1 MTLLEKLGIEQ
12 ERDACAIIAFIKKD
26 GIASHGNVKRTLEAL
41 TKMGHRTGEI
51 AGEGDGAGIQT
62 DIPREI
68 WKRHLESNGSIG
80 ETVEHPYF
88 TIAHILL
95 PATEKQN
102 REYIKRSALEIFE
115 ANGMNV
121 LLDQDAQTKR
131 EALGPL
137 GRANEPLFWQVAA
150 IPRGTRPVENRD
162 TFQIHMQLERELP
175 VHIASFS
182 NTSAVYKVRGDAE
195 ALRRYFPELSK
206 PYFKSAITLGHG
218 RYSTNTNSAAE
229 KAQMFSTLGHNGEIN
244 SIDRLA
250 REAAALGFQ
259 LPTKASDSQ
268 ILDRVVESLMFTY
281 GLSLMETIEILFPPV
296 WSESEKYETP
306 LKPFHRYFRRA
317 FGSMAQGPAAIIAR
331 EADEIV
337 FSCDA
342 LGLRP
347 LWFGVTE
354 KEYFASSEKGV
365 VLLEAMSEDPRP
377 LAPGEKMGLLLKRNQ
392 EVKVF
397 GHQEMQQ
404 RIFEMV
410 SSRYD
415 FHKLNEVTMNSG
427 MFAFDMDKEE
437 GQAESPVLE
446 NESPED
452 ALAIAD
458 AQAERAIKIERTLAA
473 TDALAAMGW
482 TKEEVD
488 NVMTTVT
495 GKDPL
500 SGLGYDGPLAAFS
513 KVRRNLSDYFHERVA
528 VVTNPAIDRVREGD
542 HFSVRVF
549 LGRRPTLAEGGSTTQ
564 QIELRSPVLLGG
576 GAGADQ
582 DFLRA
587 HSAIAQEFGACLIDD
602 LAREF
607 SESFETGGNPFSAPF
622 SAEASIRRNL
632 RGSHAGSLDELPSGL
647 VARTIDIVY
656 EESESLS
663 DALERIKQEARE
675 AVESGVTLLLLDD
688 SRAYDRHELFI
699 DAHLA
704 LSAVDQTLNKSI
716 EISVS
721 GCAITSEVV
730 SGLNQNKKDS
740 NRFIHEEQR
749 GEHGEHGENQTN
761 QSPRDPRDP
770 RGYSHYPNV
779 VGSDLGDEENREIGE
794 SLRRKC
800 SIVLK
805 SGQIRN
811 LHDICFALGCGADAI
826 NPYAMYEVALRDA
839 VDEETAKKALRNC
852 FSMHHT
858 GIEKVM
864 STMGVHEVDG
874 YGRLFA
880 SIGLSPEIADIFGIK
895 NYCGSEK
902 AGLTLQKLDHEL
914 RDRLTARM
922 EQAKKAASPVKLHG
936 TSGLLREYRRQP
948 YVWSAAGKVAR
959 KEERYDNFIRKLA
972 EIEENSPVSLR
983 HLLDLQERSIVARN
997 LADTKIGN
1005 HSAPIFIAA
1014 MSFGSQGETTFRAY
1028 AEAAKKLKIVA
1039 MNGEGGEIPDMMGRY
1054 KEFRGQQVASGR
1066 FGVNIHLLNCA
1077 DFIEIKIGQ
1086 GAKPGEGGHLPGFK
1100 VTDLIAKTRHTPKG
1114 IDLLS
1119 PSNNHDI
1126 YSIEDLA
1133 QVIAELKTAN
1143 PHAKVSVKIP
1153 AVPFVGPIATGIAK
1167 AHADIIAISGY
1178 DGGTGAARK
1187 HALRHVGMPVEIG
1200 VKESH
1205 RALLKAGLRDRVEI
1219 WADGGI
1225 KAGADVVKLMLLGA
1239 NRVGFGTMAMAAV
1252 GCTSC
1257 RECNTGTCHVG
1268 ITAHFPSTATAQE
1281 AGVKKYTP
1289 RDYDKSVDSLV
1300 NFFKDVVNEIGI
1312 WTMRLGYHRT
1322 QDLVGRSHMMKQTRG
1337 IDLIDL
1343 EYLLAGV
1350 EVTENYEP
1358 EELREDHIGRSHR
1371 PRTSLTK
1378 LVSDEIWSLVEK
1390 GKSISIYEDDKVS
1403 SVDRSLGTHLS
1414 GKLSREIYRGKM
1426 PEHFESAL
1434 LHFTEGAISG
1444 NGLGAYNIAGVD
1456 IVVEGGVQD
1465 SAAKS
1470 SCGGMIAILKGMN
1483 HDGIRYDGSV
1493 GKCFGYGAQG
1503 GTLIVQGDADS
1514 RAGIRLSG
1522 ADLIIAG
1529 KLREP
1534 LRDEMGCIAS
1544 RANIKGFAFEYMT
1557 SGRGLV
1563 LGDPGPWLCSGMTGG
1578 IVYLKLD
1585 EGMGLDETAL
1595 RRRLAKGADVI
1606 IEPVG
1611 GDEDEKNIGEMLTG
1625 YINVLNEYEQ
1635 QEEADEISNLLREW
1649 QSSFVKAVPKRK

>member
-1 MTLLEKLGIEQ
+1 MTLLEQLGIEE
-12 ERDACAIIAFIKKD
+12 ERDACAIIASVKRD
-26 GIASHGNVKRTLEAL
+26 GYASHGNVKRTLEAL

-68 WKRHLESNGSIG
+68 WRKHLELRGLIG
-80 ETVEHPYF
+80 ATVDHPYF
-88 TIAHILL
+88 TVAHLLL
-95 PATEKQN
+95 PAAEKAN
-102 REYIKRSALEIFE
+102 HEDIKRRAKEIFE
-115 ANGMNV
+115 TRGMEIV
-121 LLDQDAQTKR
+121 LEQNAQTR
-131 EALGPL
+131 PEALGVL
-137 GRANEPLFWQVAA
+137 GRANEPLFWQIAA
-150 IPRGTRPVENRD
+150 IPRGARRMENSD
-162 TFQIHMQLERELP
+162 TFRIHLQLERELP
-175 VHIASFS
+175 VHVASLS
-182 NTSAVYKVRGDAE
+182 KTSAIYKVRGDAE
-195 ALRRYFPELSK
+195 ALRRYFPELSR
-206 PYFKSAITLGHG
+206 PDFKSAITLGHG

-244 SIDRLA
+244 SIDRLT

-259 LPTKASDSQ
+259 LPLQASDSQ
-268 ILDRVVESLMFTY
+268 ILDRVVESLMFIY
-281 GLSLMETIEILFPPV
+281 GLSLMETVEILFPPV
-296 WSESEKYETP
+296 WSESEKFDSP
-306 LKPFHRYFRRA
+306 MRAFHRYFRRA
-317 FGSMAQGPAAIIAR
+317 FGSLAQGPAAIIAR
-331 EADEIV
+331 EGDEIV

-365 VLLEAMSEDPRP
+365 VPLEAMTADPRP
-377 LAPGEKMGLLLKRNQ
+377 LSPGEKMGLLLKRNQ
-392 EVKVF
+392 GVEVF
-397 GHQEMQQ
+397 EHQEMQQ
-404 RIFEMV
+404 RIFEMA
-410 SSRYD
+410 STRYD
-415 FHKLNEVTMNSG
+415 FHRLNEVTIGTSV
-427 MFAFDMDKEE
+427 FAFNFDEE
-437 GQAESPVLE
+437 MKGGLHASG

-452 ALAIAD
+452 ALAVAD

-488 NVMTTVT
+488 NLMTTAT

-549 LGRRPTLAEGGSTTQ
+549 LGRRPTLAPGGSMTQ
-564 QIELRSPVLLGG
+564 QIELRSPILLGG
-576 GAGADQ
+576 GADEDLNFIA
-582 DFLRA
+582 A
-587 HSAIAQEFGACLIDD
+587 HAAVAKEFGTCLIDD

-607 SESFETGGNPFSAPF
+607 SRSVEARGNPF
-622 SAEASIRRNL
+622 SAEASIRRTL
-632 RGSHAGSLDELPSGL
+632 HGPHIGALDELPTGL
-647 VARTIDIVY
+647 IAHTMDLAY
-656 EESESLS
+656 SESETLEE
-663 DALERIKQEARE
+663 ALERIRHEARE
-675 AVESGVTLLLLDD
+675 AVSSGVTLLILDD
-688 SRAYDRHELFI
+688 SRASAEHELFI

-704 LSAVDQTLNKSI
+704 LCAVDQTLNNSL
-716 EISVS
+716 EVSVS
-721 GCAITSEVV
+721 GCAITTDII
-730 SGLNQNKKDS
+730 SGGWEHDQS
-740 NRFIHEEQR
+740 TR
-749 GEHGEHGENQTN
+749 GNGGEAEF
-761 QSPRDPRDP
+761 
-770 RGYSHYPNV
+770 SH
-779 VGSDLGDEENREIGE
+779 E
-794 SLRRKC
+794 SLRRQC

-811 LHDICFALGCGADAI
+811 LHDICFALGCGADAV
-826 NPYAMYEVALRDA
+826 NPYAMFEVALRDA
-839 VDEETAKKALRNC
+839 VDEESAMKALRNC
-852 FSMHHT
+852 FTMQHT

-895 NYCGSEK
+895 NYCGSAH
-902 AGLTLQKLDHEL
+902 AGLTLAKLDQEL
-914 RDRLTARM
+914 RDRLNARR
-922 EQAKKAASPVKLHG
+922 EHVRKSAAPVKLHG

-959 KEERYDNFIRKLA
+959 KEERYENFIQKLT
-972 EIEENSPVSLR
+972 EIEQNNPVSLR
-983 HLLDLQERSIVARN
+983 HLFDLNERAIVTRN
-997 LADTKIGN
+997 QADTKISG
-1005 HSAPIFIAA
+1005 HQAPIFIAA

-1028 AEAAKKLKIVA
+1028 AEAAKRLKIVA
-1039 MNGEGGEIPDMMGRY
+1039 MNGEGGEIPDMMGKY
-1054 KEFRGQQVASGR
+1054 KEYRGQQVASGR
-1066 FGVNIHLLNCA
+1066 FGVNIHLLNSA

-1100 VTDLIAKTRHTPKG
+1100 VTDLIAKTRHTPRG

-1153 AVPFVGPIATGIAK
+1153 AVPFIGPIATGIAK

-1200 VKESH
+1200 VKEAH
-1205 RALLKAGLRDRVEI
+1205 RALLKSGLRSRVEI

-1225 KAGADVVKLMLLGA
+1225 KSGVDVIKLMLLGA

-1268 ITAHFPSTATAQE
+1268 ITAHFPSTEKAQE

-1289 RDYDKSVDSLV
+1289 REFEKSVDSLV
-1300 NFFKDVVNEIGI
+1300 NFFSQVINEIGI
-1312 WTMRLGYHRT
+1312 WTNRLGFHRT
-1322 QDLVGRSHMMKQTRG
+1322 QDLVGRSDMMKQTRG
-1337 IDLIDL
+1337 IGLIDL

-1350 EVTENYEP
+1350 EVAEAFEP
-1358 EELREDHIGRSHR
+1358 EKLREDHIGRAHR

-1378 LVSDEIWSLVEK
+1378 MVTDEIWELIEI
-1390 GKSISIYEDDKVS
+1390 GKKVAIYEDDKVS

-1414 GKLSREIYRGKM
+1414 GRISRAKYRGLM
-1426 PEHFESAL
+1426 PSHFERAV
-1434 LHFTEGAISG
+1434 LHFTEGSISG
-1444 NGLGAYNIAGVD
+1444 NGLGAYNDDGVD
-1456 IVVEGGVQD
+1456 IIVEGGVQD

-1470 SCGGMIAILKGMN
+1470 SCGGTIAIFKGMN
-1483 HDGIRYDGSV
+1483 HDGIRIDGSV

-1503 GTLIVQGDADS
+1503 GLLVVQGDADS

-1534 LRDEMGCIAS
+1534 LRDDLGCIAS

-1557 SGRGLV
+1557 SGRGMV

-1578 IVYLKLD
+1578 VVYLKLD
-1585 EGMGLDETAL
+1585 ETMGLDEAAL
-1595 RRRLAKGADVI
+1595 RRRLAKGADVTI
-1606 IEPVG
+1606 NPV
-1611 GDEDEKNIGEMLTG
+1611 DDEEDEKNINELLTN
-1625 YINVLNEYEQ
+1625 YIDLLTAYEQ
-1635 QEEADEISNLLREW
+1635 KEEADWVRGLLRDW
-1649 QSSFVKAVPKRK
+1649 QNSFVKVIPKKKG

>member
-1 MTLLEKLGIEQ
+1 MTLLELLGIEE
-12 ERDACAIIAFIKKD
+12 ERDACAIIACVKRD
-26 GIASHGNVKRTLEAL
+26 GRASHGNVKRTLEAL

-68 WKRHLESNGSIG
+68 WLQHLESRGLIGS
-80 ETVEHPYF
+80 TVNHPYF
-88 TIAHILL
+88 TVSHLLL
-95 PATEKQN
+95 PAAE
-102 REYIKRSALEIFE
+102 RSSHDDIKRRAIGIFE
-115 ANGMNV
+115 SRGMEIV
-121 LLDQDAQTKR
+121 LEQDAQTR
-131 EALGPL
+131 AEMLGPL
-137 GRANEPLFWQVAA
+137 GRASEPRYWQVAA
-150 IPRGTRPVENRD
+150 IPRGARRMGNRE
-162 TFQIHMQLERELP
+162 TFSIHLALERELP
-175 VHIASFS
+175 VHVASLS
-182 NTSAVYKVRGDAE
+182 HTSVIYKVRGDAE

-206 PYFKSAITLGHG
+206 PEFKSAITLGHG

-244 SIDRLA
+244 SIDRLS

-259 LPTKASDSQ
+259 LPTQASDSQ
-268 ILDRVVESLMFTY
+268 ILDRVVECLMFNY
-281 GLSLMETIEILFPPV
+281 GLSLMETIEIIFPPV
-296 WSESEKYETP
+296 WSESEKYDTP

-317 FGSMAQGPAAIIAR
+317 FGSLAQGPAAIIAR
-331 EADEIV
+331 EGDEVV

-347 LWFGVTE
+347 LWFGKTE

-365 VLLEAMSEDPRP
+365 VPLEEMAEDPRP
-377 LAPGEKMGLLLKRNQ
+377 LAPGEKMGLLLKRDR
-392 EVKVF
+392 EVEVF
-397 GHQEMQQ
+397 EHQRMQQ
-404 RIFEMV
+404 RIHEM
-410 SSRYD
+410 SSERYD
-415 FHKLNEVTMNSG
+415 FHKLNEFTLNSSLFSFNFDEADEKEG
-427 MFAFDMDKEE
+427 PSTFANA
-437 GQAESPVLE
+437 Q

-452 ALAIAD
+452 ALAID
-458 AQAERAIKIERTLAA
+458 EQQKERAIKIERTLAA

-488 NVMTTVT
+488 NLMTMVT

-549 LGRRPTLAEGGSTTQ
+549 LGHRPSLAEGGSMRQ
-564 QIELRSPVLLGG
+564 QIELKSPILMG
-576 GAGADQ
+576 GAGEDRS
-582 DFLRA
+582 FLPA
-587 HSAIAQEFGACLIDD
+587 HAMVAQEFGTCLVDD
-602 LAREF
+602 IAREF
-607 SESFETGGNPFSAPF
+607 SESVEGLEVGGNPFSAEARLKQLRAAGARASG
-622 SAEASIRRNL
+622 SAMA
-632 RGSHAGSLDELPSGL
+632 GL
-647 VARTIDIVY
+647 VARTIDIGY
-656 EESESLS
+656 EESESLAS
-663 DALERIKQEARE
+663 ALERIKREARE
-675 AVESGVTLLLLDD
+675 AVSSGVTLLILDD
-688 SRAYDRHELFI
+688 SRAYEYHELFV

-704 LSAVDQTLNKSI
+704 LATVDQALNAPF
-716 EISVS
+716 ELSVS
-721 GCAITSEVV
+721 GCAVTTDVV
-730 SGLNQNKKDS
+730 SGFGNS
-740 NRFIHEEQR
+740 NSAAEEA
-749 GEHGEHGENQTN
+749 E
-761 QSPRDPRDP
+761 S
-770 RGYSHYPNV
+770 S
-779 VGSDLGDEENREIGE
+779 GE

-811 LHDICFALGCGADAI
+811 LHDICFAVGCGADAVA
-826 NPYAMYEVALRDA
+826 PYAMYEVALRDA
-839 VDEETAKKALRNC
+839 VDTESARTALRNL
-852 FSMHHT
+852 FVMQHT

-880 SIGLSPEIADIFGIK
+880 SIGLSTEIANVFGIK
-895 NYCGSEK
+895 NYCGSDSV
-902 AGLTLQKLDHEL
+902 GLTLERLDQES
-914 RDRLTARM
+914 RDRLAARRQ
-922 EQAKKAASPVKLHG
+922 QAKKGATKLSG
-936 TSGLLREYRRQP
+936 TSGLMREYRRQP

-959 KEERYDNFIRKLA
+959 KEERYENFIHKLA
-972 EIEENSPVSLR
+972 EIEEGTPVSLR
-983 HLLDLQERSIVARN
+983 HLLDLQERSIVTRN
-997 LADTKIGN
+997 LADTRVGN
-1005 HSAPIFIAA
+1005 HTAPIFIAA

-1028 AEAAKKLKIVA
+1028 AEAAKRLKIVA
-1039 MNGEGGEIPDMMGRY
+1039 MNGEGGEIPDMMGKY
-1054 KEFRGQQVASGR
+1054 KEYRGQQVASGR

-1086 GAKPGEGGHLPGFK
+1086 GAKPGEGGHLPGMK
-1100 VTDLIAKTRHTPKG
+1100 VTELIAKTRHTPRG

-1153 AVPFVGPIATGIAK
+1153 AVPFIGPIATGVAK
-1167 AHADIIAISGY
+1167 ARADIIAISGY

-1200 VKESH
+1200 VKEAH
-1205 RALLKAGLRDRVEI
+1205 RALLKAGLRDRVEV

-1225 KAGADVVKLMLLGA
+1225 KSGVDVIKLMLLGA

-1257 RECNTGTCHVG
+1257 RECNQGTCHVG
-1268 ITAHFPSTATAQE
+1268 ITAHHTTLEKAQE
-1281 AGVKKYTP
+1281 AGLKKYTP
-1289 RDYDKSVDSLV
+1289 RDYEKSVESLV
-1300 NFFKDVVNEIGI
+1300 NFFKEVVNEIGI
-1312 WTMRLGYHRT
+1312 WTMRLGFHRT
-1322 QDLVGRSHMMKQTRG
+1322 QELVGRSDLMRQTRG
-1337 IDLIDL
+1337 QDQIDL
-1343 EYLLAGV
+1343 EYLLKGV
-1350 EVTENYEP
+1350 EFTETFEP
-1358 EELREDHIGRSHR
+1358 EKLSEDHIGRAYR

-1378 LVSDEIWSLVEK
+1378 IVSDEIYSLIEQ
-1390 GKSISIYEDDKVS
+1390 GKSIAIFEDDKVT

-1414 GKLSREIYRGKM
+1414 GKLARAKYQNKM
-1426 PEHFESAL
+1426 PAHFKLAK
-1434 LHFTEGAISG
+1434 LHFTEGSISG
-1444 NGLGAYNIAGVD
+1444 NGLGAYNIDGVD

-1470 SCGGMIAILKGMN
+1470 SCGGTIAVLKGMN
-1483 HDGIRYDGSV
+1483 HDGIRFDGSV

-1529 KLREP
+1529 KLRGA
-1534 LRDEMGCIAS
+1534 LTDDLGCVAS

-1557 SGRGLV
+1557 SGRGMV

-1578 IVYLKLD
+1578 VVYLKLD
-1585 EGMGLDETAL
+1585 EEMGLDLDAL
-1595 RRRLAKGADVI
+1595 QRRLAKGAEVEI
-1606 IEPVG
+1606 LPVSVS
-1611 GDEDEKNIGEMLTG
+1611 EDEKNVRELLTK
-1625 YINVLNEYEQ
+1625 YIDVLSQHEQ
-1635 QEEADEISNLLREW
+1635 TEEADAVRRLLRDW
-1649 QSSFVKAVPKRK
+1649 QTLFVKAAPKRK

>member
-1 MTLLEKLGIEQ
+1 MTLLELLGIEQ
-12 ERDACAIIAFIKKD
+12 ERDACAIIACVKRD
-26 GIASHGNVKRTLEAL
+26 GRASHGNVKRTLEAL

-68 WKRHLESNGSIG
+68 WQHHLESKGLIG
-80 ETVEHPYF
+80 ETVNHPYF
-88 TIAHILL
+88 TVAHLLL
-95 PATEKQN
+95 PAAE
-102 REYIKRSALEIFE
+102 RENHDDIKRRAVEIFE
-115 ANGMNV
+115 SGGMEIV
-121 LLDQDAQTKR
+121 LEQDAQVR
-131 EALGPL
+131 HEMLGPL
-137 GRANEPLFWQVAA
+137 GRANEPRFWQISA
-150 IPRGTRPVENRD
+150 IPRGARRMGNRE
-162 TFQIHMQLERELP
+162 TFHIHLALERELP
-175 VHIASFS
+175 VHVASLS
-182 NTSAVYKVRGDAE
+182 HTSAVYKVRGDAE

-206 PYFKSAITLGHG
+206 PEFKSAITLGHG

-244 SIDRLA
+244 SIDRLT
-250 REAAALGFQ
+250 REAVALGFQ
-259 LPTKASDSQ
+259 LPASASDSQ
-268 ILDRVVESLMFTY
+268 ILDRVVECFMFNY
-281 GLSLMETIEILFPPV
+281 GLTLMETVEILFPPV
-296 WSESEKYETP
+296 WSESEKYDTP

-317 FGSMAQGPAAIIAR
+317 FGSLAQGPAAIIAR
-331 EADEIV
+331 EGDEVV

-347 LWFGVTE
+347 LWFGKTD

-365 VLLEAMSEDPRP
+365 VPLEAMAEDPRP
-377 LAPGEKMGLLLKRNQ
+377 LAPGEKMGLLLKRDH
-392 EVKVF
+392 EVQVF
-397 GHQEMQQ
+397 EHQEMHQ
-404 RIFEMV
+404 RICDMASE
-410 SSRYD
+410 RYD
-415 FHKLNEVTMNSG
+415 FHRLNEVTLPSSLFSFN
-427 MFAFDMDKEE
+427 FDDEE
-437 GQAESPVLE
+437 EKVEAPQVE

-452 ALAIAD
+452 ALAIEER
-458 AQAERAIKIERTLAA
+458 QRERAIKIERTLAA

-488 NVMTTVT
+488 NLMTMVT

-549 LGRRPTLAEGGSTTQ
+549 LGHRPSLAPGGSVKQ
-564 QIELRSPVLLGG
+564 QIELRSPILMGG
-576 GAGADQ
+576 GGDDR
-582 DFLRA
+582 DFLAA
-587 HSAIAQEFGACLIDD
+587 HAAVAQEFGTCLIED

-607 SESFETGGNPFSAPF
+607 SESVELSANPF
-622 SAEASIRRNL
+622 SAEARLKQL
-632 RGSHAGSLDELPSGL
+632 RGALGETMTGL
-647 VARTIDIVY
+647 VARTIDIAY
-656 EESESLS
+656 DEGETLAE
-663 DALERIKQEARE
+663 ALVRVKREARE
-675 AVESGVTLLLLDD
+675 AVAAGVTLLILDD
-688 SRAYDRHELFI
+688 SRGYESHELFV

-704 LSAVDQTLNKSI
+704 LAAVDQALNAPI
-716 EISVS
+716 ELSVS
-721 GCAITSEVV
+721 GCVVTSDII
-730 SGLNQNKKDS
+730 SGYGADNQ
-740 NRFIHEEQR
+740 EQ
-749 GEHGEHGENQTN
+749 N
-761 QSPRDPRDP
+761 D
-770 RGYSHYPNV
+770 
-779 VGSDLGDEENREIGE
+779 GE
-794 SLRRKC
+794 SLRRRC

-839 VDEETAKKALRNC
+839 VDTESAKQALRNL
-852 FSMHHT
+852 FVMQHT

-880 SIGLSPEIADIFGIK
+880 SIGLSNETADIFGIK
-895 NYCGSEK
+895 NYCGSDT
-902 AGLTLQKLDHEL
+902 AGLTLERLDGEV
-914 RDRLTARM
+914 RDRLAARK
-922 EQAKKAASPVKLHG
+922 EQAKKGAAKLNG
-936 TSGLLREYRRQP
+936 TAGLLREYRRQP

-959 KEERYDNFIRKLA
+959 KEERYDNFLRKLA
-972 EIEENSPVSLR
+972 EIEQTTPVSLR
-983 HLLDLQERSIVARN
+983 HLLDLQERSIVTRN
-997 LADTKIGN
+997 LADTRIGN

-1014 MSFGSQGETTFRAY
+1014 MSFGSQGEITFRAY
-1028 AEAAKKLKIVA
+1028 AEAAKRLKVVA
-1039 MNGEGGEIPDMMGRY
+1039 MNGEGGEIPDMMGKY
-1054 KEFRGQQVASGR
+1054 KEHRGQQVASGR

-1086 GAKPGEGGHLPGFK
+1086 GAKPGEGGHLPGMK
-1100 VTDLIAKTRHTPKG
+1100 VTELIAKTRHTPRG

-1153 AVPFVGPIATGIAK
+1153 AVPFIGPIATGIAK
-1167 AHADIIAISGY
+1167 ARADIIAISGY

-1200 VKESH
+1200 VKEAH
-1205 RALLKAGLRDRVEI
+1205 RALLKAGLRDRVEV

-1225 KAGADVVKLMLLGA
+1225 KSGADVIKLMLLGA

-1257 RECNTGTCHVG
+1257 RECNQGTCHVG
-1268 ITAHFPSTATAQE
+1268 ITAHHPTVEKAQE
-1281 AGVKKYTP
+1281 AGLKKYTP

-1300 NFFKDVVNEIGI
+1300 TFFKEVINEIGI
-1312 WTMRLGYHRT
+1312 WTMRLGFHRT
-1322 QDLVGRSHMMKQTRG
+1322 QELVGRSDLMKQTRERE
-1337 IDLIDL
+1337 LIDL
-1343 EYLLAGV
+1343 DYLLKGV

-1358 EELREDHIGRSHR
+1358 EKLSEDHIGRAYR

-1378 LVSDEIWSLVEK
+1378 IVSDEIYGLIEH
-1390 GKSISIYEDDKVS
+1390 GKSIAIFEDDKVT

-1414 GKLSREIYRGKM
+1414 GKLAREQARGKL
-1426 PEHFESAL
+1426 PAHFKRAM
-1434 LHFTEGAISG
+1434 LHFTEGSISG
-1444 NGLGAYNIAGVD
+1444 NGLGAYNIEGVD
-1456 IVVEGGVQD
+1456 IIVEGGVQD

-1470 SCGGMIAILKGMN
+1470 SCGGVIAILKGMN
-1483 HDGIRYDGSV
+1483 HDGIRFDGSV

-1529 KLREP
+1529 KLRGP
-1534 LRDEMGCIAS
+1534 LTDDLGCIAS

-1557 SGRGLV
+1557 SGRGMV

-1578 IVYLKLD
+1578 VVYLKLD
-1585 EGMGLDETAL
+1585 EEMGLDVEAL
-1595 RRRLAKGADVI
+1595 KRRLAKGAEVVI
-1606 IEPVG
+1606 EHVA
-1611 GDEDEKNIGEMLTG
+1611 DEDEKNIREMLTR
-1625 YINVLNEYEQ
+1625 YIDVLSQREQ
-1635 QEEADEISNLLREW
+1635 KEEAEAMRRLLRDW
-1649 QSSFVKAVPKRK
+1649 RSSFVKAVPKRK

>member
-1 MTLLEKLGIEQ
+1 MTLLERLGIEE
-12 ERDACAIIAFIKKD
+12 ERDACAIVANVKRD
-26 GIASHGNVKRTLEAL
+26 GRASHGNVKRTLEAL

-68 WKRHLESNGSIG
+68 WMRHLERQGLIG
-80 ETVEHPYF
+80 ATVHHPYF
-88 TIAHILL
+88 TVAHVLL
-95 PATEKQN
+95 PAAERAKYDN
-102 REYIKRSALEIFE
+102 IKRRAQEIFAE
-115 ANGMNV
+115 HGMEV
-121 LLDQDAQTKR
+121 VIAQDAQVR
-131 EALGPL
+131 HEALGPL
-137 GRANEPLFWQVAA
+137 GRANEPLYWQVAA
-150 IPRGTRPVENRD
+150 IPRGARRMGNRE
-162 TFQIHMQLERELP
+162 TYQVQLQLERELP
-175 VHIASFS
+175 VHVASLS
-182 NTSAVYKVRGDAE
+182 NHTAVYKVRGDAE

-206 PYFKSAITLGHG
+206 PEFKSAITLGHG

-250 REAAALGFQ
+250 REAAALGLQ
-259 LPTKASDSQ
+259 LPAQASDSQ
-268 ILDRVVESLMFTY
+268 ILDRVVECLMFFY
-281 GLSLMETIEILFPPV
+281 DLSLMEAVEIIFPPV
-296 WSESEKYETP
+296 WSESEKYDSP
-306 LKPFHRYFRRA
+306 MKGFHRYFRRA
-317 FGSMAQGPAAIIAR
+317 LGSMAQGPAAIIAR

-347 LWFGVTE
+347 LWFGLTD
-354 KEYFASSEKGV
+354 KEFFASSEKGV
-365 VLLEAMSEDPRP
+365 VPLEDMSVDPRP
-377 LAPGEKMGLLLKRNQ
+377 LAPGEKMGLLLRRDVGVDVY
-392 EVKVF
+392 E
-397 GHQEMQQ
+397 HQEMQQ
-404 RIFEMV
+404 RIFEL
-410 SSRYD
+410 SSKRYD
-415 FHKLNEVTMNSG
+415 FHKLNEATINPGVFSFRIEDEEPEAVTI
-427 MFAFDMDKEE
+427 
-437 GQAESPVLE
+437 E

-458 AQAERAIKIERTLAA
+458 EKEERAIRIERTLAA

-488 NVMTTVT
+488 NLMTMVT

-513 KVRRNLSDYFHERVA
+513 KVRRNLADYFHERVA

-549 LGRRPTLAEGGSTTQ
+549 LGRRPTLAAGGSITQ
-564 QIELRSPVLLGG
+564 QIELKSPVLMGG
-576 GAGADQ
+576 VDAEDHK
-582 DFLRA
+582 FLTAHRA
-587 HSAIAQEFGACLIDD
+587 VAEEFGACLIEDIT
-602 LAREF
+602 REF
-607 SESFETGGNPFSAPF
+607 AETFQTEANPF
-622 SAEASIRRNL
+622 SAEARL
-632 RGSHAGSLDELPSGL
+632 RQLRSGQGGQLPGIGETPAGLS
-647 VARTIDIVY
+647 ARTIEITYD
-656 EESESLS
+656 ENETLAE
-663 DALERIKQEARE
+663 ALNRIKDEARE
-675 AVESGVTLLLLDD
+675 AVKSGVSLLILDD
-688 SRAYDRHELFI
+688 SAAYDEHKLFV

-704 LSAVDQTLNKSI
+704 LAAVDQALNNSL
-716 EISVS
+716 EVTVS
-721 GCAITSEVV
+721 GCAITSDIV
-730 SGLNQNKKDS
+730 SGQS
-740 NRFIHEEQR
+740 NA
-749 GEHGEHGENQTN
+749 GENI
-761 QSPRDPRDP
+761 
-770 RGYSHYPNV
+770 
-779 VGSDLGDEENREIGE
+779 GDKE
-794 SLRRKC
+794 SLRRQC
-800 SIVLK
+800 SLVLK

-811 LHDICFALGCGADAI
+811 LHDLCFALGCGADAV

-839 VDEETAKKALRNC
+839 VDADSARKALRNV
-852 FSMHHT
+852 FAMNHT

-864 STMGVHEVDG
+864 STMGVHELDG

-880 SIGLSPEIADIFGIK
+880 SIGLSPEIADLFGIK
-895 NYCGSEK
+895 NYCGSDH
-902 AGLTLQKLDHEL
+902 AGLNLARLDAEM
-914 RDRLTARM
+914 RARLEARKT
-922 EQAKKAASPVKLHG
+922 QAKKGGVTKLSG
-936 TSGLLREYRRQP
+936 TSGLMREYRRQP

-959 KEERYDNFIRKLA
+959 REECYDNFTEKLA
-972 EIEENSPVSLR
+972 EIERNSPISLR
-983 HLLDLQERSIVARN
+983 HLLDLNERAIVTRN
-997 LADTKIGN
+997 QADTRIGN

-1028 AEAAKKLKIVA
+1028 AEAAKRLRIVA
-1039 MNGEGGEIPDMMGRY
+1039 MNGEGGEIPDMMGKY

-1100 VTDLIAKTRHTPKG
+1100 VTELIAQTRHTPRG

-1153 AVPFVGPIATGIAK
+1153 AVPFIGPIATGIAK

-1200 VKESH
+1200 VKEAH
-1205 RALLKAGLRDRVEI
+1205 RALLKAGLRDRVEV

-1225 KAGADVVKLMLLGA
+1225 KSGADAIKLILLGA

-1268 ITAHFPSTATAQE
+1268 ITAHFKTEEDAKNGGA
-1281 AGVKKYTP
+1281 KKYAP
-1289 RDYDKSVDSLV
+1289 RDYDKSVDALV
-1300 NFFKDVVNEIGI
+1300 NFFKEVINDIGI
-1312 WTMRLGYHRT
+1312 WTNRLGYTRT
-1322 QDLVGRSHMMKQTRG
+1322 QDLVGRSDLMKQTRG
-1337 IDLIDL
+1337 NDLIDL
-1343 EYLLAGV
+1343 EYLLKGV
-1350 EVTENYEP
+1350 ELTESYEP

-1378 LVSDEIWSLVEK
+1378 LVCDEIWNLIER
-1390 GKSISIYEDDKVS
+1390 GKSIAIYEDDKVS

-1414 GKLSREIYRGKM
+1414 GKLSREKFRGKM
-1426 PEHFESAL
+1426 PEHFKQAM
-1434 LHFTEGAISG
+1434 LHFTEGSITG
-1444 NGLGAYNIAGVD
+1444 NGLGAYNIDGVD
-1456 IVVEGGVQD
+1456 IIVEGGVQD

-1470 SCGGMIAILKGMN
+1470 SCGGTIAILKGVN
-1483 HDGIRYDGSV
+1483 HDGIRVDGSV

-1529 KLREP
+1529 RLREQ
-1534 LRDEMGCIAS
+1534 LSDDLGCIAS

-1578 IVYLKLD
+1578 VVYLKLD
-1585 EGMGLDETAL
+1585 EMMGLDETAL
-1595 RRRLAKGADVI
+1595 RRRLAKGAEVEI
-1606 IEPVG
+1606 LPVT
-1611 GDEDEKNIGEMLTG
+1611 DEDEINLRELLTKF
-1625 YINVLNEYEQ
+1625 ISLLDQHEQ
-1635 QEEADEISNLLREW
+1635 KEEADAIRRLLGEW
-1649 QSSFVKAVPKRK
+1649 QSSFVKAVPKSK

>member
-1 MTLLEKLGIEQ
+1 MTLLELLGIEK
-12 ERDACAIIAFIKKD
+12 ERDACAIIASVKRD
-26 GIASHGNVKRTLEAL
+26 GRPSHGNVKRTLEAL

-68 WKRHLESNGSIG
+68 WRRHLESRGLIG
-80 ETVEHPYF
+80 ATVDHPYF
-88 TIAHILL
+88 TVSHILL
-95 PATEKQN
+95 PAAEKSN
-102 REYIKRSALEIFE
+102 HDEIKRRAMEIFE
-115 ANGMNV
+115 TRGMEIV
-121 LLDQDAQTKR
+121 LEQDAQTRR

-137 GRANEPLFWQVAA
+137 GRANEPLFWQIAA
-150 IPRGTRPVENRD
+150 IPRGARRMENCD
-162 TFQIHMQLERELP
+162 TFRIHLQLERELP
-175 VHIASFS
+175 VHVASLS
-182 NTSAVYKVRGDAE
+182 KTSVIYKVRGDAE

-206 PYFKSAITLGHG
+206 PDFKSAILLGHG

-244 SIDRLA
+244 SIDRLT

-259 LPTKASDSQ
+259 LPMQASDSQ
-268 ILDRVVESLMFTY
+268 ILDRVVESLMFIY

-296 WSESEKYETP
+296 WSESEKFDSPMKT
-306 LKPFHRYFRRA
+306 FHRYFRRA
-317 FGSMAQGPAAIIAR
+317 FGSLAQGPAAIIAR
-331 EADEIV
+331 EGDEVV

-365 VLLEAMSEDPRP
+365 VPLEAMVTDPRP
-377 LAPGEKMGLLLKRNQ
+377 LAPGEKMGLLLKRNHGVEVFEQQ
-392 EVKVF
+392 EL
-397 GHQEMQQ
+397 QQ
-404 RIFEMV
+404 RVYEMA
-410 SSRYD
+410 SYRYD
-415 FHKLNEVTMNSG
+415 FRKLNEVTMNAS
-427 MFAFDMDKEE
+427 MFGFKFEE
-437 GQAESPVLE
+437 EAEIEHETVE
-446 NESPED
+446 HESPED
-452 ALAIAD
+452 ALAFSD

-488 NVMTTVT
+488 NLMTTVT

-549 LGRRPTLAEGGSTTQ
+549 LGRRPTLAPGGSMTQ
-564 QIELRSPVLLGG
+564 QIELRSPILLGG
-576 GAGADQ
+576 GANDGRN
-582 DFLRA
+582 FLAA
-587 HSAIAQEFGACLIDD
+587 HTAVAQEYGTCLIDD

-607 SESFETGGNPFSAPF
+607 SESVETTGNPFSA
-622 SAEASIRRNL
+622 AAAIRRTL
-632 RGSHAGSLDELPSGL
+632 RDSHPGALDTLPSGL
-647 VARTIDIVY
+647 VARTIEIAY
-656 EESESLS
+656 EEGETLAE
-663 DALERIKQEARE
+663 ALERVKQDARA
-675 AVESGVTLLLLDD
+675 AVASGVTLLILDD
-688 SRAYDRHELFI
+688 SRAYAEHELFI

-704 LSAVDQTLNKSI
+704 LCAVDQTLNHSL

-721 GCAITSEVV
+721 GCAVTSDIV
-730 SGLNQNKKDS
+730 SGLGAEANQ
-740 NRFIHEEQR
+740 
-749 GEHGEHGENQTN
+749 
-761 QSPRDPRDP
+761 DPNAD
-770 RGYSHYPNV
+770 
-779 VGSDLGDEENREIGE
+779 GE

-800 SIVLK
+800 SVVLK

-811 LHDICFALGCGADAI
+811 LHDLCFALGCGADAV
-826 NPYAMYEVALRDA
+826 NPYAMYEVAMRDA
-839 VDEETAKKALRNC
+839 ADEESARKALRNC
-852 FSMHHT
+852 FAMHHT

-864 STMGVHEVDG
+864 STMGVHELDG

-880 SIGLSPEIADIFGIK
+880 SIGLAPEVANIFGIK
-895 NYCGSEK
+895 NYCGSAA
-902 AGLTLQKLDHEL
+902 AGLSLEKLDREL
-914 RDRLTARM
+914 RDRLATRR
-922 EQAKKAASPVKLHG
+922 EQTKKSATPVKLNG

-959 KEERYDNFIRKLA
+959 KEERYENFVRKLA
-972 EIEENSPVSLR
+972 EIEEKDPVSLR
-983 HLLDLQERSIVARN
+983 HLLDLQERAIVSRN
-997 LADTKIGN
+997 MADTKVGHHN
-1005 HSAPIFIAA
+1005 APIFIAA
-1014 MSFGSQGETTFRAY
+1014 MSFGSQGETTFRSY

-1039 MNGEGGEIPDMMGRY
+1039 MNGEGGEIPDMMGKYREY
-1054 KEFRGQQVASGR
+1054 RGQQVASGR
-1066 FGVNIHLLNCA
+1066 FGVNINLLNCA

-1153 AVPFVGPIATGIAK
+1153 AVPFIGPIATGIAK
-1167 AHADIIAISGY
+1167 ARADIIAISGY

-1200 VKESH
+1200 VKEAH
-1205 RALLKAGLRDRVEI
+1205 RALLKSGLRGRVEI

-1225 KAGADVVKLMLLGA
+1225 KSGVDVIKLMLLGA

-1257 RECNTGTCHVG
+1257 RECNMGTCHVG
-1268 ITAHFPSTATAQE
+1268 ITAHFPSTEKAQE

-1289 RDYDKSVDSLV
+1289 REYEKSVDSLV
-1300 NFFKDVVNEIGI
+1300 NFFNQVINEIGI
-1312 WTMRLGYHRT
+1312 WTMRLGFHRT
-1322 QDLVGRSHMMKQTRG
+1322 QDLVGRSDLMKQARG
-1337 IDLIDL
+1337 IGLIDL

-1350 EVTENYEP
+1350 EVTETFEP
-1358 EELREDHIGRSHR
+1358 EQLREDHVGRSHR

-1378 LVSDEIWSLVEK
+1378 MVTDEIWELMEI
-1390 GKSISIYEDDKVS
+1390 GKKIAIYEDDKVS

-1414 GKLSREIYRGKM
+1414 GRISRARYRGLM
-1426 PEHFESAL
+1426 PSHFERAL

-1444 NGLGAYNIAGVD
+1444 NGLGAYNIDGVD
-1456 IVVEGGVQD
+1456 IIVEGGVQD

-1470 SCGGMIAILKGMN
+1470 SCGGTIAVLKGMN
-1483 HDGIRYDGSV
+1483 HDGIRIDGSV

-1503 GTLIVQGDADS
+1503 GTLIMQGDADS

-1522 ADLIIAG
+1522 ADLIVAG

-1534 LRDEMGCIAS
+1534 LRDHLGCIAS

-1557 SGRGLV
+1557 SGRGMV

-1578 IVYLKLD
+1578 VVYLKLD
-1585 EGMGLDETAL
+1585 EVMGLDEAAL
-1595 RRRLAKGADVI
+1595 NRRLAKGAEVTL
-1606 IEPVG
+1606 EHVTVE
-1611 GDEDEKNIGEMLTG
+1611 EDEKNINDMLTS
-1625 YINVLNEYEQ
+1625 YIEALTANEQ
-1635 QEEADEISNLLREW
+1635 KEEADWVRGLLRDW
-1649 QSSFVKAVPKRK
+1649 QSSFMKAVPRKK

>member
-1 MTLLEKLGIEQ
+1 MTLLELLGIEQ
-12 ERDACAIIAFIKKD
+12 ERDACAIIASVKRD
-26 GIASHGNVKRTLEAL
+26 GRATHGNVKRTLEAL

-68 WKRHLESNGSIG
+68 WTRHLERRGLIGS
-80 ETVEHPYF
+80 TVQHPYF
-88 TIAHILL
+88 TVAHILL
-95 PATEKQN
+95 PAAEKASHD
-102 REYIKRSALEIFE
+102 EIKSRALEIFAE
-115 ANGMNV
+115 GGMEVV
-121 LLDQDAQTKR
+121 LEQNTQTRR

-137 GRANEPLFWQVAA
+137 GRANEPLYWQVAA
-150 IPRGTRPVENRD
+150 IPRGARRMGNHD
-162 TFQIHMQLERELP
+162 TFGIHLQLERDLP
-175 VHIASFS
+175 IHVASLS
-182 NTSAVYKVRGDAE
+182 NNSAIYKVRGDAE

-206 PYFKSAITLGHG
+206 PEFKSAITLGHG

-250 REAAALGFQ
+250 REAAALGLQ
-259 LPTKASDSQ
+259 LPMQASDSQ
-268 ILDRVVESLMFTY
+268 IVDRVAEGLMFIY
-281 GLSLMETIEILFPPV
+281 GLTLMETIEILFPPV
-296 WSESEKYETP
+296 WSESEKFDSPMKT
-306 LKPFHRYFRRA
+306 FHRYFRRA
-317 FGSMAQGPAAIIAR
+317 LGSMAQGPAAIIAR
-331 EADEIV
+331 EGDEVV

-354 KEYFASSEKGV
+354 KEFFASSEKGV
-365 VLLEAMSEDPRP
+365 VPLEDMSTDPRP
-377 LAPGEKMGLLLKRNQ
+377 LAPGEKMGLLLRRDIGVDVY
-392 EVKVF
+392 E
-397 GHQEMQQ
+397 HQEMLQ
-404 RIFEMV
+404 RIFEL
-410 SSRYD
+410 SSHRYD
-415 FHKLNEVTMNSG
+415 FHKLNEVTMTSSF
-427 MFAFDMDKEE
+427 FAPSSLKLDEE
-437 GQAESPVLE
+437 EEEAPKLE

-452 ALAIAD
+452 ALAISD
-458 AQAERAIKIERTLAA
+458 EQQERAIKIERTLAA

-488 NVMTTVT
+488 NLMTMVT

-513 KVRRNLSDYFHERVA
+513 KVRRNLADYFQERVA

-549 LGRRPTLAEGGSTTQ
+549 LGCRPTLAAGGSMTQ
-564 QIELRSPVLLGG
+564 QIELKTPILMGG
-576 GAGADQ
+576 GMSDDRKFIVAHRAVAQ
-582 DFLRA
+582 DVG
-587 HSAIAQEFGACLIDD
+587 SCLIDD
-602 LAREF
+602 IAREF
-607 SESFETGGNPFSAPF
+607 SETVGIESNPFSAD
-622 SAEASIRRNL
+622 ARL
-632 RGSHAGSLDELPSGL
+632 RQLRSGQSGAQVGALGEMPVGL
-647 VARTIDIVY
+647 VARTIEIVY
-656 EESESLS
+656 DETETLAE
-663 DALERIKQEARE
+663 AIERIKGEARQ
-675 AVESGVTLLLLDD
+675 AVQSGVSLLILDD
-688 SRAYDRHELFI
+688 SAAYAEHKLFV

-704 LSAVDQTLNKSI
+704 LAAVDQALNNSLDV
-716 EISVS
+716 SVS
-721 GCAITSEVV
+721 GCAITSDVV
-730 SGLNQNKKDS
+730 SGAGNDKN
-740 NRFIHEEQR
+740 
-749 GEHGEHGENQTN
+749 GEAANNSAKNT
-761 QSPRDPRDP
+761 
-770 RGYSHYPNV
+770 
-779 VGSDLGDEENREIGE
+779 E
-794 SLRRKC
+794 SLRRQC

-811 LHDICFALGCGADAI
+811 LHDICFAIGCGADAI

-839 VDEETAKKALRNC
+839 VDADSAKKALRNV
-852 FSMHHT
+852 FAMNHT

-864 STMGVHEVDG
+864 STMGVHEIDG

-895 NYCGSEK
+895 NYCGSDH
-902 AGLTLQKLDHEL
+902 AGLNLEKLDAEM
-914 RDRLTARM
+914 RARLVARAA
-922 EQAKKAASPVKLHG
+922 QAKKSGVTKLSG
-936 TSGLLREYRRQP
+936 TTGLMREYRRQP
-948 YVWSAAGKVAR
+948 YVWGAAGKVAR
-959 KEERYDNFIRKLA
+959 KEERYENFIEKLG
-972 EIEENSPVSLR
+972 EIERKDPVSLR
-983 HLLDLQERSIVARN
+983 HLLDLQERSIVTRN

-1014 MSFGSQGETTFRAY
+1014 MSFGSQGEITFRAY
-1028 AEAAKKLKIVA
+1028 AEAAKRLKIVA
-1039 MNGEGGEIPDMMGRY
+1039 MNGEGGEIPDMMGKY
-1054 KEFRGQQVASGR
+1054 KEYRGQQVASGR

-1100 VTDLIAKTRHTPKG
+1100 VTELIAKTRHTPRG
-1114 IDLLS
+1114 VDLLS

-1153 AVPFVGPIATGIAK
+1153 AVPFIGPIATGVAK

-1200 VKESH
+1200 VKEAH
-1205 RALLKAGLRDRVEI
+1205 RALLKAGLRNRVEV

-1225 KAGADVVKLMLLGA
+1225 KSGADVIKLMLLGA

-1268 ITAHFPSTATAQE
+1268 ITAHFKTEDDAKKGGA
-1281 AGVKKYTP
+1281 KKYTP
-1289 RDYDKSVDSLV
+1289 RDYDKSVDGLV
-1300 NFFKDVVNEIGI
+1300 NFFKEIINDVGI
-1312 WTMRLGYHRT
+1312 WTMRLGFHRT
-1322 QDLVGRSHMMKQTRG
+1322 QDLVGKSELMKQARG
-1337 IDLIDL
+1337 TDMIDL
-1343 EYLLAGV
+1343 EYLLSGV
-1350 EVTENYEP
+1350 ELAESYEP

-1378 LVSDEIWSLVEK
+1378 LVSDEIWSLIEK
-1390 GKSISIYEDDKVS
+1390 GKSIAIYEDDKVS

-1414 GKLSREIYRGKM
+1414 GKLAREQYRGKM
-1426 PEHFESAL
+1426 PAHFKRAM
-1434 LHFTEGAISG
+1434 LHFTEGSITG
-1444 NGLGAYNIAGVD
+1444 NGLGAYNAEGVD
-1456 IVVEGGVQD
+1456 IIVEGGVQD

-1470 SCGGMIAILKGMN
+1470 SAGGTIAILKGMN
-1483 HDGIRYDGSV
+1483 HDGIRVDGAV

-1514 RAGIRLSG
+1514 RLGIRLSG

-1534 LRDEMGCIAS
+1534 LRDDLGCIAS

-1563 LGDPGPWLCSGMTGG
+1563 IGDPGPWLCSGMTGG
-1578 IVYLKLD
+1578 VVYLKLD
-1585 EGMGLDETAL
+1585 EMMGLDEAAL
-1595 RRRLAKGADVI
+1595 NRRLAKGAEVEI
-1606 IEPVG
+1606 VSVEG
-1611 GDEDEKNIGEMLTG
+1611 SEDEKNLRELLGK
-1625 YINVLNEYEQ
+1625 YISQLDAHEQ
-1635 QEEADEISNLLREW
+1635 KEEADAIRRLLHHW
-1649 QSSFVKAVPKRK
+1649 QSAFVKAVPKKK

>member
-1 MTLLEKLGIEQ
+1 MTPLELLGIEE
-12 ERDACAIIAFIKKD
+12 ERDACAIIAFVKKD
-26 GIASHGNVKRTLEAL
+26 GRASHGNVKRTLEAL

-68 WKRHLESNGSIG
+68 WKWHLETRGLIG
-80 ETVEHPYF
+80 DTVNHPFF
-88 TIAHILL
+88 TVAHLLL
-95 PATEKQN
+95 PASERAN
-102 REYIKRSALEIFE
+102 HAEIKRRALEVFG
-115 ANGMNV
+115 ARGMEIV
-121 LLDQDAQTKR
+121 LEQDAQTR
-131 EALGPL
+131 DEALGPL
-137 GRANEPLFWQVAA
+137 GRLNEPLFWQVAA
-150 IPRGTRPVENRD
+150 IPRGARRMENRD
-162 TFQIHMQLERELP
+162 TFRIHVQLERELP
-175 VHIASFS
+175 LHVASLS
-182 NTSAVYKVRGDAE
+182 KTSVIYKIRGDAE

-206 PYFKSAITLGHG
+206 PDFKSAITLGHG

-244 SIDRLA
+244 SIDRLT
-250 REAAALGFQ
+250 REAASLGFQ
-259 LPTKASDSQ
+259 LPRQASDSQ
-268 ILDRVVESLMFTY
+268 ILDRVVESFMFRY
-281 GLSLMETIEILFPPV
+281 GLSLMETIEIIFPPV
-296 WSESEKYETP
+296 WSESEKFDSP
-306 LKPFHRYFRRA
+306 MKGFQRYFRRA
-317 FGSMAQGPAAIIAR
+317 FGSLAQGPAAIIAR
-331 EADEIV
+331 EGDEVV

-347 LWFGVTE
+347 LWFGKTE

-365 VLLEAMSEDPRP
+365 VSLEAMAEDPRP
-377 LAPGEKMGLLLKRNQ
+377 LAPGEKMGLLVRRDNS
-392 EVKVF
+392 EVEVYE
-397 GHQEMQQ
+397 HQEMQR
-404 RIFEMV
+404 RICEMA
-410 SSRYD
+410 SYHYD
-415 FHKLNEVTMNSG
+415 FHRLNEVTMNPAV
-427 MFAFDMDKEE
+427 FTFDLGEE
-437 GQAESPVLE
+437 GAKDEAQAVEQ
-446 NESPED
+446 ESPED
-452 ALAIAD
+452 ALALAESVT
-458 AQAERAIKIERTLAA
+458 ERAIKIERTLAA

-488 NVMTTVT
+488 NLMTTVT

-513 KVRRNLSDYFHERVA
+513 KVRRNLSDYFQERVA

-549 LGRRPTLAEGGSTTQ
+549 LGSRPTLARGGTMTQ
-564 QIELRSPVLLGG
+564 QLELRSPIMLGG
-576 GAGADQ
+576 GANDKPNFIA
-582 DFLRA
+582 A
-587 HSAIAQEFGACLIDD
+587 HTAVAQEYGTCLIDD

-607 SESFETGGNPFSAPF
+607 SGSVEVNQF
-622 SAEASIRRNL
+622 SAEASIRRTL
-632 RGSHAGSLDELPSGL
+632 REQHGGRDLPAGL
-647 VARTIDIVY
+647 VSTTIDIVY
-656 EESESLS
+656 DESETLAG
-663 DALERIKQEARE
+663 ALDRIRQEAQA
-675 AVESGVTLLLLDD
+675 AVASGTTLLLLDD
-688 SRAYDRHELFI
+688 SRAYAEHELFI

-704 LSAVDQTLNKSI
+704 LCAVDQALNSSF
-716 EISVS
+716 EVSVS
-721 GCAITSEVV
+721 GCAVTTEITS
-730 SGLNQNKKDS
+730 GLANGAGANS
-740 NRFIHEEQR
+740 EQYDD
-749 GEHGEHGENQTN
+749 N
-761 QSPRDPRDP
+761 
-770 RGYSHYPNV
+770 
-779 VGSDLGDEENREIGE
+779 E

-811 LHDICFALGCGADAI
+811 LHDLCFALGCGADAV
-826 NPYAMYEVALRDA
+826 NPYAMYEVSLRDA
-839 VDEETAKKALRNC
+839 VDEESAKKALRNC
-852 FSMHHT
+852 FAMHHT

-864 STMGVHEVDG
+864 STMGVHELDG

-880 SIGLSPEIADIFGIK
+880 SIGLSPELAEIFGIK
-895 NYCGSEK
+895 NYCGSQE
-902 AGLTLQKLDHEL
+902 AGLTLAKLDREL
-914 RDRLTARM
+914 RNRLAGRK
-922 EQAKKAASPVKLHG
+922 EHAKKSNTPGTLNG

-959 KEERYDNFIRKLA
+959 KEERYETFIQKLA
-972 EIEENSPVSLR
+972 DIEQKDPVSLR
-983 HLLDLQERSIVARN
+983 HLLDLSERAIVTRN
-997 LADTKIGN
+997 QADTKIGN
-1005 HSAPIFIAA
+1005 HNAPIFIAA

-1028 AEAAKKLKIVA
+1028 AEAAKRLRIVA
-1039 MNGEGGEIPDMMGRY
+1039 MNGEGGEIPDMMGKY
-1054 KEFRGQQVASGR
+1054 KEYRGQQVASGR

-1114 IDLLS
+1114 VDLLS

-1153 AVPFVGPIATGIAK
+1153 AVPFIGPIATGIAK

-1200 VKESH
+1200 VKEAH
-1205 RALLKAGLRDRVEI
+1205 RALLKSGLRSRVEI

-1225 KAGADVVKLMLLGA
+1225 KSGVDVIKLMLLGA

-1268 ITAHFPSTATAQE
+1268 ITAHFPSTERAHD

-1300 NFFKDVVNEIGI
+1300 NFFTQVINEIGI
-1312 WTMRLGYHRT
+1312 WTMRLGFHRT
-1322 QDLVGRSHMMKQTRG
+1322 QDLVGRSDMMKQTRDR
-1337 IDLIDL
+1337 DLIDL
-1343 EYLLAGV
+1343 QYLLAGV
-1350 EVTENYEP
+1350 EVTESFEP
-1358 EELREDHIGRSHR
+1358 EELQEDQIGRAYR

-1378 LVSDEIWSLVEK
+1378 IVSDEIYALIEK
-1390 GKSISIYEDDKVS
+1390 GKSIAIFEDDKVT

-1414 GKLSREIYRGKM
+1414 GKLARERYRGKL
-1426 PEHFESAL
+1426 PAHFKRAM
-1434 LHFTEGAISG
+1434 LHFTEGSISG
-1444 NGLGAYNIAGVD
+1444 NGLGAYNIEGVD
-1456 IVVEGGVQD
+1456 IIVEGGVQD

-1470 SCGGMIAILKGMN
+1470 SCGGTIAILKGMN
-1483 HDGIRYDGSV
+1483 HDGIRFDGSV

-1522 ADLIIAG
+1522 GDLIVAG

-1534 LRDEMGCIAS
+1534 LRDDLGCIAS

-1578 IVYLKLD
+1578 VVYIKLD
-1585 EGMGLDETAL
+1585 ELMGLDEIAL
-1595 RRRLAKGADVI
+1595 GRRLAKGAEVT

-1611 GDEDEKNIGEMLTG
+1611 GEDDEKNIREMLTT
-1625 YINVLNEYEQ
+1625 YISVLTAHEQ
-1635 QEEADEISNLLREW
+1635 KEEADVIRGLLREW
-1649 QSSFVKAVPKRK
+1649 DSSFVKVLPRKK

>member
-1 MTLLEKLGIEQ
+1 MTLLELLGIEE
-12 ERDACAIIAFIKKD
+12 ERDACAIIACVKKD
-26 GIASHGNVKRTLEAL
+26 GRASHGNVKRTLEAL

-68 WKRHLESNGSIG
+68 WRWHLEARGLIG
-80 ETVEHPYF
+80 ETVNHPYF
-88 TIAHILL
+88 TVAHIML
-95 PATEKQN
+95 PAAERAN
-102 REYIKRSALEIFE
+102 HGDIKRLALEIFE
-115 ANGMNV
+115 SRGMEIV
-121 LLDQDAQTKR
+121 LEQDAQTR
-131 EALGPL
+131 HESLGPL
-137 GRANEPLFWQVAA
+137 GRLNEPLFWQVVA
-150 IPRGTRPVENRD
+150 IPRGARRMENRD
-162 TFQIHMQLERELP
+162 TFRIHYQLEGELP
-175 VHIASFS
+175 IHVASLS
-182 NTSAVYKVRGDAE
+182 KTSVIYKVRGDAE

-206 PYFKSAITLGHG
+206 ADFKSAITLGHG
-218 RYSTNTNSAAE
+218 RYSTNTNSASE

-244 SIDRLA
+244 SIDRLT
-250 REAAALGFQ
+250 REAAALGFH
-259 LPTKASDSQ
+259 LPRQASDSQ
-268 ILDRVVESLMFTY
+268 ILDRVVESLMFIY

-296 WSESEKYETP
+296 WSESEKFDSP
-306 LKPFHRYFRRA
+306 MKGFHRYFRRA
-317 FGSMAQGPAAIIAR
+317 FGSLAQGPAAIIAR
-331 EADEIV
+331 EGDEVV

-347 LWFGVTE
+347 LWFGKTE

-365 VLLEAMSEDPRP
+365 VPLEAMAEDPRP
-377 LAPGEKMGLLLKRNQ
+377 LAPGEKMGLLVRRDHGGV
-392 EVKVF
+392 EVYE
-397 GHQEMQQ
+397 HQEMQQ
-404 RIFEMV
+404 RIFEMA
-410 SSRYD
+410 SYRYD
-415 FHKLNEVTMNSG
+415 FRRLNEVTMGSG
-427 MFAFDMDKEE
+427 IFAFDFKEE
-437 GQAESPVLE
+437 EEKSETPALD

-452 ALAIAD
+452 ALAVED
-458 AQAERAIKIERTLAA
+458 AQAERAIKIERTLAS

-488 NVMTTVT
+488 NLMTTVT

-513 KVRRNLSDYFHERVA
+513 KVRRNLSDYFQERVA

-549 LGRRPTLAEGGSTTQ
+549 LGSRPTLAPGGSMTQ

-576 GAGADQ
+576 GAHEDRN
-582 DFLRA
+582 FLIA
-587 HSAIAQEFGACLIDD
+587 HATVAQEYGTCLIDD

-607 SESFETGGNPFSAPF
+607 SESAEISGNPF
-622 SAEASIRRNL
+622 SAEASIRRSL
-632 RGSHAGSLDELPSGL
+632 RAPHPGRPDELPSGL
-647 VARTIDIVY
+647 IARTIDIVY
-656 EESESLS
+656 DESETLVE
-663 DALERIKQEARE
+663 ALERIKQEARE
-675 AVESGVTLLLLDD
+675 AALSGVTLLILDD
-688 SRAYDRHELFI
+688 LRAYVEHELFI

-704 LSAVDQTLNKSI
+704 LSAVDQALNNPL
-716 EISVS
+716 EVSVS
-721 GCAITSEVV
+721 GCVMTTDVV
-730 SGLNQNKKDS
+730 SGLGNIN
-740 NRFIHEEQR
+740 E
-749 GEHGEHGENQTN
+749 TN
-761 QSPRDPRDP
+761 NEA
-770 RGYSHYPNV
+770 GHH
-779 VGSDLGDEENREIGE
+779 GE

-811 LHDICFALGCGADAI
+811 LHDLCFALGCGADAV
-826 NPYAMYEVALRDA
+826 NPYAIYEVALRDV
-839 VDEETAKKALRNC
+839 VDEESAKTALRNC
-852 FSMHHT
+852 FAMHHT

-864 STMGVHEVDG
+864 STMGVHEIDG

-880 SIGLSPEIADIFGIK
+880 SIGLSPEMAEIFGIK

-902 AGLTLQKLDHEL
+902 AGLTLAKLDQEM
-914 RDRLTARM
+914 RDRLAVRR
-922 EQAKKAASPVKLHG
+922 EQAKKSAAPVKLTG

-948 YVWSAAGKVAR
+948 YVWNAAGKVAR
-959 KEERYDNFIRKLA
+959 KEERYETFIQKLA
-972 EIEENSPVSLR
+972 EIEQNTPVSLR
-983 HLLDLQERSIVARN
+983 HLLDLNERAIVTRN
-997 LADTKIGN
+997 QADTKIGN
-1005 HSAPIFIAA
+1005 HNAPIFIAA

-1028 AEAAKKLKIVA
+1028 AEAAKRLRIVA

-1153 AVPFVGPIATGIAK
+1153 AVPFIGPIATGIAK
-1167 AHADIIAISGY
+1167 AHADIIAVSGY

-1200 VKESH
+1200 VKEAH
-1205 RALLKAGLRDRVEI
+1205 RALLKSGLRNRVEI

-1225 KAGADVVKLMLLGA
+1225 KSGVDVIKLMLLGA

-1268 ITAHFPSTATAQE
+1268 ITAHFKTEEDAK
-1281 AGVKKYTP
+1281 AGGAKKYTP

-1300 NFFKDVVNEIGI
+1300 NFFTHIINEVGI
-1312 WTMRLGYHRT
+1312 WTMRLGFHRT
-1322 QDLVGRSHMMKQTRG
+1322 QDLVGRSYMMKQTRDQ
-1337 IDLIDL
+1337 DLIDL
-1343 EYLLAGV
+1343 DYLLAGV
-1350 EVTENYEP
+1350 EVTEAFEP
-1358 EELREDHIGRSHR
+1358 EELREDQIGRAYR

-1378 LVSDEIWSLVEK
+1378 IVSDEIYGLIEK
-1390 GKSISIYEDDKVS
+1390 GKSIAIFEDDKVT

-1414 GKLSREIYRGKM
+1414 GKLAREQYRGKL
-1426 PEHFESAL
+1426 PAHFKRAM
-1434 LHFTEGAISG
+1434 LHFTEGSISG
-1444 NGLGAYNIAGVD
+1444 NGLGAYNIEGVD
-1456 IVVEGGVQD
+1456 IIVEGGVQD

-1470 SCGGMIAILKGMN
+1470 SCGGTIAILKGMN
-1483 HDGIRYDGSV
+1483 HDGIRFDGSV

-1529 KLREP
+1529 KLHEP
-1534 LRDEMGCIAS
+1534 LSDDLGCIAS

-1557 SGRGLV
+1557 SGRGMV

-1578 IVYLKLD
+1578 VVYLKLD
-1585 EGMGLDETAL
+1585 EIMGLDEAAL
-1595 RRRLAKGADVI
+1595 QRRIAKGAEVT
-1606 IEPVG
+1606 IESVG
-1611 GDEDEKNIGEMLTG
+1611 EGADEKNIREMLTS
-1625 YINVLNEYEQ
+1625 YISVLTAHEQ
-1635 QEEADEISNLLREW
+1635 KEEADVIRGLLREW
-1649 QSSFVKAVPKRK
+1649 RSSFVKVVPRKK